1 MQNPRYK
8 RIFTAVLAAG
18 QSRRF
23 GASKLLEKIDD
34 TALVHRAATLA
45 RSVSGNCSLLVAG
58 HDAKKVISAA
68 EEQCWFVCVND
79 RYEDGIGT
87 SIAAAARAVAH
98 TADALLLLLAD
109 QPLISREHLD
119 ALLAAWS
126 GKSHDIVA
134 TAFAGVQGPPVLFP
148 KGSFAALCELDGD
161 AGARALLGDPAYNV
175 TTVWFD
181 AAAIDIDTPDD
192 LSRLQAADESD

>member
-1 MQNPRYK
+1 MPKPRNT

-34 TALVHRAATLA
+34 VSLVHRAASLA
-45 RSVSGNCSLLVAG
+45 RSTSGNYSVLVTG
-58 HDAKKVISAA
+58 HEATKMMQAA
-68 EEQCWFVCVND
+68 NDQCRFVLVND
-79 RYEDGIGT
+79 RYDEGIGT
-87 SIAAAARAVAH
+87 SIAAAARSVAH

-109 QPLISREHLD
+109 QPLINREHLD

-126 GKSHDIVA
+126 GNSHDIVA

-148 KGSFAALCELDGD
+148 RGSFAALCELEGD
-161 AGARALLGDPAYNV
+161 SGARALLRDPAYNV
-175 TTVWFD
+175 STVWFD
-181 AAAIDIDTPDD
+181 AAAIDIDTPGD
-192 LSRLQAADESD
+192 LSRLLAADESE